1 MTNNSELLL
10 SSAERYAMVTA
21 MSVNTSESISGEQRN
36 QTVRQSRT
44 NIGNFH
50 YLLIVLVTVCD

>member
-10 SSAERYAMVTA
+10 SSAERYAMATA
-21 MSVNTSESISGEQRN
+21 MSVNISEAGEQRN

-44 NIGNFH
+44 NIGNFQWFW
-50 YLLIVLVTVCD
+50 